1 MHLLVEKTVTVGRSA
16 HEVFAYVSNMERFS
30 EWFPGVV
37 AITSLD
43 ALAHGERG
51 KVYLETVRI
60 PLRGRRRITLQVRE
74 TRAPHFFATE
84 GQLRPLLPKMEISID
99 ATTQAACT
107 LTWRLFSRN
116 HSRGV
121 RWLLL
126 PLAGFVMRRRAAK
139 GLATLKSQLEEGRVW
154 GFEIPGSGA
163 EGDGG

>member
-1 MHLLVEKTVTVGRSA
+1 MPPP
-16 HEVFAYVSNMERFS
+16 
-30 EWFPGVV
+30 WFPGVV

-51 KVYLETVRI
+51 KAYLETVRI

-74 TRAPHFFATE
+74 ARAPHFFATE
-84 GQLRPLLPKMEISID
+84 GQLRPLLPRMEISID
-99 ATTQAACT
+99 ATTLAACT

-126 PLAGFVMRRRAAK
+126 PLAGSVMRRRAAK
-139 GLATLKSQLEEGRVW
+139 GLATLKSQLEEEQVRGL
-154 GFEIPGSGA
+154 EIPGSGA
-163 EGDGG
+163 EGAGG

>member
-1 MHLLVEKTVTVGRSA
+1 MYLLVEKTVTVGRSA
-16 HEVFAYVSNMERFS
+16 HEVFAHISNMERFS

-37 AITSLD
+37 AITSLN

-60 PLRGRRRITLQVRE
+60 PLRGRRRITLRVRE
-74 TRAPHFFATE
+74 ARAPHFFATE
-84 GQLRPLLPKMEISID
+84 GQLQPLLPRMEISIN
-99 ATTQAACT
+99 ATPQASCT

-116 HSRGV
+116 RSRGV

-139 GLATLKSQLEEGRVW
+139 GLATLKSQLEEGQVR
-154 GFEIPGSGA
+154 GLENPGSGT
-163 EGDGG
+163 ESDGE